1 MVDDG
6 SSDTLPLPGPLRGF
20 DGVLAVAT
28 RGGDILLVDLCR
40 QVINEGNC
48 LICSF
53 FCIIHIIAFF
63 VLFVD
68 AEVRDEVNPCELMLL
83 TRRNIHK
90 IEHYKEKSMG
100 EGFHLAINLN
110 GQCLFDTLFTVWL
123 CSFTNQL
130 TICSILNVT
139 SFVFIIQ
146 AVPNERLLLN

>member
-1 MVDDG
+1 MWTYVADEEKHTQNW
-6 SSDTLPLPGPLRGF
+6 TLQR
-20 DGVLAVAT
+20 
-28 RGGDILLVDLCR
+28 
-40 QVINEGNC
+40 
-48 LICSF
+48 
-53 FCIIHIIAFF
+53 
-63 VLFVD
+63 
-68 AEVRDEVNPCELMLL
+68 
-83 TRRNIHK
+83 
-90 IEHYKEKSMG
+90 KSMG